1 MEFCTLLPGQQF
13 RKPIA
18 DGDLT
23 TAILNYTP
31 KYPDERLRLIEESL
45 KATGVLNYQEGNP
58 YLTQAGISIDSSP
71 LRIKGTILSPLQM
84 TFRGKTD
91 VVCMFEYMDRKMLLM
106 G

>member
-13 RKPIA
+13 KKPTT

-23 TAILNYTP
+23 AAILNYTP

-58 YLTQAGISIDSSP
+58 YLAQAGISIDSSP
-71 LRIKGTILSPLQM
+71 LRVKGTILSPLQM
-84 TFRGKTD
+84 TFKGKTD
-91 VVCMFEYMDRKMLLM
+91 VVCPLKYTDRKVY
-106 G
+106 

>member
-1 MEFCTLLPGQQF
+1 MEFCDLLPGQQF
-13 RKPIA
+13 KKPTTDGVIA
-18 DGDLT
+18 

-31 KYPDERLRLIEESL
+31 KFPDERLRLIEESL

-58 YLTQAGISIDSSP
+58 YLAQAGISIDPSP

-91 VVCMFEYMDRKMLLM
+91 VVHLFECVDKKVY
-106 G
+106 